1 MKPVVLQISDSD
13 VTDYGLNLLQNTLT
27 TAFGEEVEKRLLAK
41 RIIL

>member
-13 VTDYGLNLLQNTLT
+13 VTDYGLNELQNTLT
-27 TAFGEEVEKRLLAK
+27 TAFGEEVEKRLLPK